1 LNPTPSLQPNSNKRL
16 NSEIRHEEQR
26 LEPTSNRP
34 MNLKKIVKLNAR
46 LTHSAQPKKS
56 KPHARN
62 FTHEKTAKIPIMK
75 SRDAI
80 SLTPFWAFGQSAAAG
95 PLVQTRFKVDR
106 LRARSRAICLNEF
119 EQV

>member
-1 LNPTPSLQPNSNKRL
+1 MTGTNHQSSNK
-16 NSEIRHEEQR
+16 SQE
-26 LEPTSNRP
+26 NRKTKP
-34 MNLKKIVKLNAR
+34 P
-46 LTHSAQPKKS
+46 THSLCSTKKLQ
-56 KPHARN
+56 PHARN

-75 SRDAI
+75 NRDAI

-119 EQV
+119 AQA